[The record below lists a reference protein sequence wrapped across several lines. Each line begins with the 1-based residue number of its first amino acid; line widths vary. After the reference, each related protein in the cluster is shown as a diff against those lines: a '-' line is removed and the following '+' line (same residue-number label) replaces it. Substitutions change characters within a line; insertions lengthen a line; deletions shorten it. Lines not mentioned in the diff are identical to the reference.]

1 MPPMTDA
8 ATAQSPSPK
17 LDDYV
22 LTGRNTPAGAYL
34 RRFWN
39 PIYHSIDLKV
49 GRPVPLTIMSEQFT
63 LYRGESGQA
72 FLVEARCPHRG
83 TQLSSAW
90 VTGDAL
96 RCFYHGWKFES
107 DGRCSE
113 QPAEGSLFCDKVAIK
128 TWPVREYL
136 GLVFAYMGEGEP
148 PEFPLYPEFSDFDGL
163 VEIDSYVRRCN
174 YFQNVENALDMSHVA
189 FTHGDNRVAFD
200 QIGLGRSLQAKE
212 SDWGVTYT
220 FTRDDGEMRIQQF
233 GMPNIFYM
241 TALPNDPEIGWQ
253 ESLFWWVPTDDKTHM
268 QFSIHRVPV
277 TGEAAAHVHQR
288 RQARRSRIDIS
299 HQDACELILSGR
311 KRIEDFDRDRVDLVR
326 LQDDVAQLGQGI
338 FADRSQ
344 ERMGRA
350 DVGVSMIRRLWRR
363 EINNLMSGAPLKAW
377 MRSDK
382 IRPRTWG
389 IPERLGRM
397 AIESD
402 ASSSGRKSEIVDV
415 RPFIEIET
423 QIDALHF
430 SPAKDARR

>member
-1 MPPMTDA
+1 MTEAAAIQGPPL
-8 ATAQSPSPK
+8 K

-22 LTGRNTPAGAYL
+22 LTGPGTPAGAYL
-34 RRFWN
+34 RKFWN
-39 PIYHSIDLKV
+39 PVYHSVDLKA

-63 LYRGESGQA
+63 LYRGDSGQA

-113 QPAEGSLFCDKVAIK
+113 QPAEESLFCDKVRIK

-136 GLVFAYMGEGEP
+136 GLVFAYLGDGEP
-148 PEFPLYPEFSDFDGL
+148 PEFPLYPEFSDFEGL
-163 VEIDSYVRRCN
+163 VEVDSYVRRCN
-174 YFQNVENALDMSHVA
+174 YFQNVENSLDMSHVA
-189 FTHGDNRVAFD
+189 FTHGDNKVAFD
-200 QIGLGRSLQAKE
+200 RIGLGRSLQAKE
-212 SDWGVTYT
+212 SDWGVSYT
-220 FTRDDGEMRIQQF
+220 FTRDDGELRIQQF

-253 ESLFWWVPTDDKTHM
+253 ESLFWWVPIDDKTHM
-268 QFSIHRVPV
+268 QFSLHRVPV
-277 TGEAAAHVHQR
+277 TGEAAARVHQR
-288 RQARRSRIDIS
+288 RQTRRSKIDIA
-299 HQDACELILSGR
+299 HQDACDQILSGR
-311 KRIEDFDRDRVDLVR
+311 KRMDDFDRERVDLVR

-338 FADRSQ
+338 FADRTQ

-363 EINNLMSGAPLKAW
+363 EIGNLVSGVPLKTW
-377 MRSDK
+377 KRSETL
-382 IRPRTWG
+382 RPRTWG

-397 AIESD
+397 AVEAGVSPHQ
-402 ASSSGRKSEIVDV
+402 KTSEIVDV

-430 SPAKDARR
+430 SPTKDIRQ

>member
-1 MPPMTDA
+1 MTEI
-8 ATAQSPSPK
+8 ATVHSSTAK
-17 LDDYV
+17 ADDYV
-22 LTGRNTPAGAYL
+22 LTGRGTPAGAYL

-39 PIYHSIDLKV
+39 PIYHSVDLKQ
-49 GRPVPLTIMSEQFT
+49 GRPVPLTIMNEQFT

-72 FLVEARCPHRG
+72 FLVESRCPHRG

-107 DGRCSE
+107 DGRCTE
-113 QPAEGSLFCDKVAIK
+113 QPADESSFCHKVRIK
-128 TWPVREYL
+128 TWPVKEYL
-136 GLVFAYMGEGEP
+136 GLVFAYLGEGEP
-148 PEFPLYPEFSDFDGL
+148 PEFPLYPEFSDFEGL

-189 FTHGDNRVAFD
+189 FTHGNNTVAFEK
-200 QIGLGRSLQAKE
+200 IGLGRSLQAKE

-220 FTRDDGEMRIQQF
+220 FTRDDGETRIQQF

-253 ESLFWWVPTDDKTHM
+253 ESLFWWVPIDDMSHM

-277 TGEAAAHVHQR
+277 TGEAAARVHAR
-288 RQARRSRIDIS
+288 RQARRSKIDIS
-299 HQDACELILSGR
+299 HQDACDLILSGR
-311 KRIEDFDRDRVDLVR
+311 KRMEDFDYERIDLVR
-326 LQDDVAQLGQGI
+326 LQDDVAQLGQGV

-350 DVGVSMIRRLWRR
+350 DVGVTMIRRLWRR
-363 EINNLMSGAPLKAW
+363 EITNLMSGAPLKAW
-377 MRSDK
+377 IRSEK
-382 IRPRTWG
+382 IKPRTWG
-389 IPERLGRM
+389 IAERLGRM
-397 AIESD
+397 AVESD
-402 ASSSGRKSEIVDV
+402 GSSPPTKAEIVDV

-430 SPAKDARR
+430 SPAKELGR